1 MLKLISMQSTI
12 RAWAVRFFLL
22 SIASF
27 AFAAHGFAQQPSE
40 EAYKYFEAN
49 CQSCHTIGGGRLAG
63 PDLKGLLER
72 RERAWL
78 QNFLINPKAVID
90 SGDAYAQEIFREARG
105 VYMPTPPG
113 ITRELADKLL
123 DVIAIESPK
132 EKSRFAGLQIS
143 DRPLTAADTEMGRRL
158 FFGQAAFASGAPAC
172 NSCHDLDGSK
182 GFGGGQLGPDLTAA
196 FARLEGR
203 KAVAAWLSAP
213 PSPVMAPIFRKTP
226 IEGEEALALT
236 AFLQETSASGLERA
250 ESSIPHFLLAGFG
263 LGALVLVL
271 FDLFW
276 RDRYRATR
284 RPMIERRL
292 GRGRLLEE

>member
-1 MLKLISMQSTI
+1 MQAII
-12 RAWAVRFFLL
+12 RVRAVRSCLFA
-22 SIASF
+22 IATF
-27 AFAAHGFAQQPSE
+27 AFAASGSAQQPSE
-40 EAYKYFEAN
+40 EAYKYFENN

-63 PDLKGLLER
+63 PDLKGLLTR
-72 RERAWL
+72 RERPWL
-78 QNFLINPKAVID
+78 QSYLLNPKAVID

-123 DVIAIESPK
+123 DVVAAESAK

-143 DRPLTAADTEMGRRL
+143 DRPLTPADTEKGRKL
-158 FFGQAAFASGAPAC
+158 FFGEAAFASGAPAC
-172 NSCHDLDGSK
+172 FSCHDLTGSK

-196 FARLEGR
+196 FARLEGL

-213 PSPVMAPIFRKTP
+213 PSPVMSPVFRKTP

-236 AFLQETSASGLERA
+236 AFLKDESASGLERA
-250 ESSIPHFLLAGFG
+250 ESSMPHFLLAGF
-263 LGALVLVL
+263 ALAAVVLL
-271 FDLFW
+271 SFDLFW

-284 RPMIERRL
+284 RPLIEKRL